1 MIDCYATNIC
11 GYSGYILDII
21 KSLVSFD
28 VVGEFISERRFQ
40 DEEGHRASKKQRTYA
55 SARAS
60 LPEFVLGPRSS
71 RRRKKVFNERRF
83 FDLNIINGSFQ
94 SHPASAFLC

>member
-1 MIDCYATNIC
+1 MIDCYAINIC

-21 KSLVSFD
+21 KTLASFD

-60 LPEFVLGPRSS
+60 LPTLVLGSRSS
-71 RRRKKVFNERRF
+71 RRRTTAFHCLSK
-83 FDLNIINGSFQ
+83 NGPF
-94 SHPASAFLC
+94 